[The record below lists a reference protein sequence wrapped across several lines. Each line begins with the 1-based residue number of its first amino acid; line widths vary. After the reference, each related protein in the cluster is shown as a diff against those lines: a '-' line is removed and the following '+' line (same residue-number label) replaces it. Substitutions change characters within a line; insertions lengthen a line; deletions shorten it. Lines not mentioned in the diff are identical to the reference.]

1 MKIAVIGTRGFPG
14 VQGGVEKHGEE
25 LYPRLAAM
33 GLGVTVFAR
42 APYFLPGRQVPIWR
56 GVTIEYLPAPRSKHF
71 EAFVHSFSAA
81 VRCIAR
87 RREVDVVHVHNIGPA
102 LCMPLLKL
110 FGMRTVLTYHSPN
123 YEHRKWGRFA
133 RAILR
138 FGEWVGARWSDR
150 IITVSEVNRGLL
162 RGRYGREVVCIPNG
176 IAKTEPIAP
185 GETLRAH
192 RLEPGRYFF
201 TACRFVEG
209 KGLEDL
215 ISAFRV
221 AAVASGLKLVIAG
234 DADHETRYSRD
245 VKKMAAETPGVVL
258 TGFIT
263 GRPLQ
268 ELYSNA
274 GLFVL
279 PSYSEGLPLALLE
292 AMSHGI
298 PALASDI
305 PANRQIPLADNRF
318 YPVGDVAA
326 LRTRMVELI
335 QRGLPAAE
343 GEAWSHAL
351 AEQYDWDAAARRTAA
366 VFRELVPSPV
376 P

>member
-25 LYPRLAAM
+25 LYPRLAA
-33 GLGVTVFAR
+33 LGFDVIVFAR
-42 APYFLPGRQVPIWR
+42 APYFLPERRVPSWR
-56 GVTIEYLPAPRSKHF
+56 GVAMEYLPAPRSKHF
-71 EAFVHSFSAA
+71 EAFIHSFRAA
-81 VRCIAR
+81 ARCIGR
-87 RREVDVVHVHNIGPA
+87 RRELDAVHVHNIGPA
-102 LCMPLLKL
+102 LCMPFLKL
-110 FGMRTVLTYHSPN
+110 FGLRTVLTYHSPN
-123 YEHRKWGRFA
+123 YEHRKWGRVA

-150 IITVSEVNRGLL
+150 IITVSEVNRALL
-162 RGRYGREVVCIPNG
+162 RQKYGREVACIPNG
-176 IAKTEPIAP
+176 IAKAERVAP
-185 GETLRAH
+185 GETLGAH
-192 RLEPGRYFF
+192 GLERGRYFF

-215 ISAFRV
+215 IAAFRA
-221 AAVASGLKLVIAG
+221 AAVAPGLKLVIAG

-245 VKKMAAETPGVVL
+245 IRRLAAATPGVVL

-305 PANRQIPLADNRF
+305 PANRQVPLADHRF
-318 YPVGDVAA
+318 YPVGDIGA
-326 LRTRMVELI
+326 LQARMGELI
-335 QRGLPAAE
+335 RLGLPAAE
-343 GEAWSHAL
+343 GEACRRAL
-351 AEQYDWDAAARRTAA
+351 AERYDWAAAARRTAD
-366 VFRELVPSPV
+366 VFRELVPDPV